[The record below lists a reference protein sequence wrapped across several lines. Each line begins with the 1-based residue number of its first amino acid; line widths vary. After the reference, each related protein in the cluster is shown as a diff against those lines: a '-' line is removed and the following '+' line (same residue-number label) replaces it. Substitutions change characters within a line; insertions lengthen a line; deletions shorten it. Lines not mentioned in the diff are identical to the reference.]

1 MINDQI
7 LHGGGITA
15 PNNGC
20 NTLMF
25 WKKIWLL

>member
-7 LHGGGITA
+7 LHGGITA